1 MSARAA
7 LSDDSTIVRTDD
19 PAWFKTGFLDLPDDL
34 AEARAAGKLGLM
46 LLFSTEGCAHCKAF
60 SSAASRTRRSARR
73 CAHFDVIHLEIFDDS
88 PVKDPQGRRLA
99 VREFARREGAA
110 FSPTQV
116 FYDVDGERGHRVVGY
131 QPPERFSTVPDYV
144 VGGHYRALAYRDHL
158 ERRAAGRKAGDASNF
173 PRAGR

>member
-1 MSARAA
+1 M
-7 LSDDSTIVRTDD
+7 RTEA
-19 PAWFKTGFLDLPDDL
+19 PAWFKTSFLDLPDDL

-60 SSAASRTRRSARR
+60 IERSLKDSAIGAAVRALRRHPPGDLRR
-73 CAHFDVIHLEIFDDS
+73 LA
-88 PVKDPQGRRLA
+88 VKDPQGRRLA

-116 FYDVDGERGHRVVGY
+116 FYDVDGERVHRVAGY